1 MKLTF
6 ILIFICIYFQCS
18 NVSSAINV
26 CVDLN
31 QWHDAVELA
40 TKFNQP
46 TQISNL
52 LAKYAQHLLDDN
64 KTIQAIELY
73 RKANYFLEAA
83 KLLNDLAKSE
93 TEKRSSPLRIKKL
106 YVLSALL
113 VEEHMAGLRKN
124 ATGAGIRSSALIG
137 LVDGDTGSGNKNQN
151 QQQTMCNILTFLQF
165 RRNKTG

>member
-1 MKLTF
+1 MVYSYLCLRHMPVYLF
-6 ILIFICIYFQCS
+6 FQCS
-18 NVSSAINV
+18 NVSSAISV

-46 TQISNL
+46 TQISAL

-93 TEKRSSPLRIKKL
+93 TEKRSAPLRIKKL

-137 LVDGDTGSGNKNQN
+137 LVDGDSAGTGNCAIRKDV
-151 QQQTMCNILTFLQF
+151 C
-165 RRNKTG
+165 